1 MHKIKIKIKRNMNPI
16 GILDWENLCLMGR
29 GTPVR
34 TTTSPWRL
42 KGPREQWASES
53 VLHRY
58 DQLVCQK
65 ASTSL
70 LKPVQIQMPPANCNT
85 KEIVSK
91 KHYHLYQH
99 RYRLIRQEEP

>member
-1 MHKIKIKIKRNMNPI
+1 MNKIRIKIKRKMNPI
-16 GILDWENLCLMGR
+16 GILYWENLCLMGR
-29 GTPVR
+29 ETPVR

-42 KGPREQWASES
+42 KGPREQLASES

-58 DQLVCQK
+58 DQLVCRK

-85 KEIVSK
+85 KEIVST

-99 RYRLIRQEEP
+99 RYKVTRQEES